1 MRDDMHDHHRILRQ
15 GSPVG
20 EARVAAVLVHGRGG
34 SAEDILSLA
43 SEFRAEGVAY
53 IAPQATGHSWYPY
66 SFLAPLTQNEPGL
79 SSGLRLLASIVDD
92 LNAQGLSSDRIALL
106 GFSQGACLALEF
118 AARNARKY
126 TFVAAFSGAL
136 IGPDGT
142 PRNYAGSFGGTPVF
156 LGCSDIDP
164 HIPLQRVH
172 ESAEVFHRM
181 GGAVDERIYPRMGH
195 TINRDELNA
204 VDALLGA

>member
-53 IAPQATGHSWYPY
+53 IAPQAIGHSWYPY

-142 PRNYAGSFGGTPVF
+142 PRNYAGSFGGTP
-156 LGCSDIDP
+156 CSWDVATSTRISRCSGFTN
-164 HIPLQRVH
+164 LQRCFIVWVAPSM
-172 ESAEVFHRM
+172 SASTLAWATRSIV
-181 GGAVDERIYPRMGH
+181 
-195 TINRDELNA
+195 TS
-204 VDALLGA
+204 